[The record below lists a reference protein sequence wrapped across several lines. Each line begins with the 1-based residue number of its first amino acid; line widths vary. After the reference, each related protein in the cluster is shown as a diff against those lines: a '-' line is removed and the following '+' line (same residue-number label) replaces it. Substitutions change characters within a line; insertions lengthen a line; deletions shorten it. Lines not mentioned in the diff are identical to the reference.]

1 MNITDVIDARM
12 RVLINGCASLREEM
26 AYSVFAGGKRLRP
39 RLLLAACETAGGA
52 YDDTAVDFACAV
64 EMIHTYSLIHD
75 DLPAMDD
82 DALRRGKPTSHI
94 KYGEANAILAGD
106 ALLNLAFEVMA
117 NRVAA
122 GFNRQ
127 SEAPANGIK
136 QFPGAERPARAMA
149 VIAKASGASGMI
161 AGQAADME
169 YEGKEID
176 AATLTYI
183 HANKTGALIASCLEA
198 GAILGGAD
206 DEAVNGYAA
215 LGRKMGLAFQ
225 IRDDILDVTATEAQL
240 GKPIGSDE
248 KNLKNTYVSVHGLER
263 AREEYKKLSAGILE
277 DLADSLLKLFTE
289 VFSLV

>member
-1 MNITDVIDARM
+1 MSAAGIIDARM
-12 RVLINGCASLREEM
+12 RVLIDGCLSLREEM

-39 RLLLAACETAGGA
+39 RLLLAARETVGGA

-94 KYGEANAILAGD
+94 KFGEANAILAGD

-117 NRVAA
+117 DRVAA
-122 GFNRQ
+122 
-127 SEAPANGIK
+127 EAQAGI
-136 QFPGAERPARAMA
+136 RPARAMA
-149 VIAKASGASGMI
+149 VIARASGASGMI

-169 YEGKEID
+169 YEGQNID

-198 GAILGGAD
+198 GAILGGAST
-206 DEAVNGYAA
+206 EAVSEYAA
-215 LGRKMGLAFQ
+215 LGRKLGLAFQ
-225 IRDDILDVTATEAQL
+225 IRDDILDVTATEAQI
-240 GKPIGSDE
+240 GKPAGSDV
-248 KNLKNTYVSVHGLER
+248 KNLKNTYVSVHGLKR
-263 AREEYKKLSAGILE
+263 ARDEYKKLSAGILE
-277 DLADSLLKLFTE
+277 SLNRADSLLKLFHE
-289 VFSLV
+289 VFSLA